1 MEYIERY
8 LDEVKRIAGEISP
21 QKVEKVISLFEEVR
35 ENKGR
40 VFFIGVGGSAANCTH
55 AVNDFRKI
63 GHMECYSPVDNVAE
77 LTARTNDEG
86 WETVFVEYLKGSR
99 LNDKDMVF
107 VFSVGGGNKEKNIS
121 ANIVNAL
128 IHAKEVNAKISG
140 IVSRDGGYTAK
151 VANECIII
159 PVLSDDTITPHAEA
173 WQGVIWHMMVSHP
186 RIMRMSN
193 KWESMDKK

>member
-193 KWESMDKK
+193 KCESMDKK